1 MSSFW
6 ISKKGNL
13 LKRDGQV
20 LQIPA
25 ALARRIRARLPLA

>member
-6 ISKKGNL
+6 ISARGNL

-20 LQIPA
+20 LRIPPPSRSA
-25 ALARRIRARLPLA
+25 IRAHLPLA